1 MPASLRVPGGPHEEA
16 GDRAPQIND
25 RHHSGGT
32 EPGLQARSFF
42 KFKIL
47 NSRFNILDQ
56 IEAQC
61 FVPMHVAESSGER
74 WFFKY
79 FVRYSNYM
87 ENKQSSLYINRLK
100 YIILFAI
107 AMGYFEAALV
117 VYLREFLYPEGFAFP
132 FKVIPLKLAV
142 IEIAR
147 EAATV
152 VMLIAVSALAGKK
165 FWERF
170 GYFIILFGIWD
181 IFYYVF
187 LRLTIG
193 WPSTIFE
200 WDVLFLIPL
209 PWIGPVLAPVLV
221 AILMIVCGLLII
233 RMIHTGRDFRVSR
246 SSWIVAC
253 TATALILFSF
263 MRDFDATL
271 HQQLPQPYWYWLLVV
286 GLALYCWAFVQSYI
300 LSNK

>member
-1 MPASLRVPGGPHEEA
+1 MAIKVNPSY
-16 GDRAPQIND
+16 
-25 RHHSGGT
+25 T
-32 EPGLQARSFF
+32 
-42 KFKIL
+42 
-47 NSRFNILDQ
+47 
-56 IEAQC
+56 
-61 FVPMHVAESSGER
+61 
-74 WFFKY
+74 
-79 FVRYSNYM
+79 
-87 ENKQSSLYINRLK
+87 NRLF

-117 VYLREFLYPEGFAFP
+117 VYLRELLYPEGFSFP
-132 FKVIPLKLAV
+132 FKFIPLKLAV
-142 IEIAR
+142 IEIGR

-209 PWIGPVLAPVLV
+209 PWIGPVIAPVLV
-221 AILMIVCGLLII
+221 AVLMIVCGVLIT
-233 RMIHTGRDFRVSR
+233 RMVHNGCDFRVTR
-246 SSWIVAC
+246 FSWIAAC
-253 TATALILFSF
+253 AATAVILFSF

-271 HQQLPQPYWYWLLVV
+271 HQQLPQPYWYWLLVL
-286 GLALYCWAFVQSYI
+286 GLALYCWAFVQSYVM
-300 LSNK
+300 SKKSYY